1 MRFVTV
7 VRLGIGRVNRR
18 PGLVAL
24 AWLASLVPALL
35 LVSLAVSDLDQTLST
50 STFAAEALHGNRFGV
65 WLDYLHSPAN
75 HLQPLWGAIGSRLM
89 LVVLLQI
96 AVSAGLVEALFGR
109 ARRADHPFLAGI
121 GRHGWRFVRAAV
133 WFGLAA
139 GVTVGVFAG
148 LIAAL
153 RRAAVEAGNGT
164 LSFWGTLALVALA
177 VLALVPVKLAYDLS
191 RVAAAAHNQ
200 GSTLRG
206 FFRALGHSVMHPLV
220 LAPTWLV
227 FAIGG
232 LALHLGYLALRGAW
246 MPAGLGGVLLLVL
259 VQQLLLLL
267 HAYLR
272 TGLWA
277 AEIAYF
283 QAIGEPRWCRP
294 RQRRRRA
301 SAVSTETHR
310 VAAPPAPPVLEPPAA
325 DPAPST

>member
-7 VRLGIGRVNRR
+7 VRLGIARVRRR

-24 AWLASLVPALL
+24 VWLASLVPALL
-35 LVSLAVSDLDQTLST
+35 LVSLAYSDLDQTLSY
-50 STFAAEALHGNRFGV
+50 STFAAEALGGNRFGV

-75 HLQPLWGAIGSRLM
+75 HLQPLAGSIKSRLL

-121 GRHGWRFVRAAV
+121 GRHGWRFARAAV
-133 WFGLAA
+133 WFGLTAA
-139 GVTVGVFAG
+139 VTVGVFAG
-148 LIAAL
+148 LITAL
-153 RRAAVEAGNGT
+153 RRPAIEAGNGT

-177 VLALVPVKLAYDLS
+177 VLALIPVKLAYDLA
-191 RVAAAAHNQ
+191 RVAAAAHDQ

-206 FFRALGHSVMHPLV
+206 FLRALGHSVRHPLV
-220 LAPTWLV
+220 LVPTWLV
-227 FAIGG
+227 FAVGG

-246 MPAGLGGVLLLVL
+246 MPAGPGGVLLLVL
-259 VQQLLLLL
+259 VQQLLLFL

-294 RQRRRRA
+294 RQPRRRA
-301 SAVSTETHR
+301 AATSTESHP
-310 VAAPPAPPVLEPPAA
+310 VASPAPPVRKPPAA
-325 DPAPST
+325 DPAPSA